1 MRTYADAE
9 AGRHWRATIAAAQA
23 GDRHALDELVAG
35 WLPLVYNVV
44 GRALNGHADVDDVVQ
59 ETMLRAVDHLGSLR
73 DPDSFR
79 SWLVA
84 IAMRQI
90 RDRARRRT
98 AQHLDDSTA
107 HDGAADFAELTV
119 LKLQLEGQRREVAE
133 AVRWLDDEDRQ
144 LLSLW
149 WLEVAGELTRRELA
163 AAVGISR

>member
-1 MRTYADAE
+1 MRTHADAE
-9 AGRHWRATIAAAQA
+9 AGRRWRGTLAAAPAGGPRGRGAGGGGGAPLADAQA
-23 GDRHALDELVAG
+23 GDRRALDELVAG

-59 ETMLRAVDHLGSLR
+59 ETMLRAVDNLGSLR

-98 AQHLDDSTA
+98 PARLDA
-107 HDGAADFAELTV
+107 PAAS
-119 LKLQLEGQRREVAE
+119 G
-133 AVRWLDDEDRQ
+133 
-144 LLSLW
+144 
-149 WLEVAGELTRRELA
+149 
-163 AAVGISR
+163 